1 MELLWPLCPNVSLKK
16 CDKCAES
23 VEKCVDRSDI
33 LPEACRLKVIALLIG
48 CDQSVMAPVHPV
60 HLKGQIFWIDPFD
73 FKCTCHTSAA
83 YLTPLS
89 NATVFVKTITIWS
102 SQCSFEGNWCKVNRK
117 GSFME
122 FWTQQIFLCEIN
134 QNISEKSIN
143 IFLYQIVKITDKDS
157 NRKAV
162 LYPSKY

>member
-1 MELLWPLCPNVSLKK
+1 MCRK
-16 CDKCAES
+16 CWKS
-23 VEKCVDRSDI
+23 GVDRSDI

-48 CDQSVMAPVHPV
+48 CDLSVMTPV

-89 NATVFVKTITIWS
+89 NATIFVKTITIWS
-102 SQCSFEGNWCKVNRK
+102 SQCSLEGNWCKVNRK

-122 FWTQQIFLCEIN
+122 FGHSKYFCV
-134 QNISEKSIN
+134 KSIK
-143 IFLYQIVKITDKDS
+143 IFRRSQSTYFCI
-157 NRKAV
+157 R
-162 LYPSKY
+162 

>member
-1 MELLWPLCPNVSLKK
+1 MQIQIFSCMELLWPLCPNVSLKK

-48 CDQSVMAPVHPV
+48 CDQSVMTPL
-60 HLKGQIFWIDPFD
+60 HLKGQICWIDPFD

-102 SQCSFEGNWCKVNRK
+102 SQCSF
-117 GSFME
+117 
-122 FWTQQIFLCEIN
+122 
-134 QNISEKSIN
+134 
-143 IFLYQIVKITDKDS
+143 
-157 NRKAV
+157 
-162 LYPSKY
+162 